1 MKMFCPALLA
11 LFCPFFLSA
20 QHNPI
25 KTKITGRILDSAS
38 RGFIEFA
45 TVQVYPE
52 KNTHP
57 LKGGSTGNTGNFN
70 LEGIPPGT
78 YTLSVDVIGYQ
89 SRILGPLR
97 LNGKPAVFSTGDI
110 LLQKKS
116 ESLQAVTVTATRGL
130 VENKIDK
137 LVYNAEKDISSQSG
151 VATDVLKKVPMV
163 SVDVDGNVQLL
174 GNSNILFLINGK
186 PSSIFGSS
194 LTDALQ
200 SIPASQIK
208 NIEVITSPGAKYD
221 AEGTGGIINIVL
233 KDSKIK
239 GINGNISVTA
249 GSRLE
254 NGSLNL
260 NARHGSFG
268 MNAYF
273 SGNTQL
279 PSTTRNHSDRNS
291 VDSASDSKSLLSQ
304 DGSSRFHRGGYQT
317 GLGFDW
323 SLNKKNNF
331 SGNISFDQFGY
342 RSTGNVNEEQAQFA
356 QPSGN
361 TLSDL
366 LSVVNSQNRFQF
378 HSIDWSIGYKKTFSQ
393 ADRELDIFYNAS
405 NGNSVSAFQ
414 QEQGIPSGDS
424 VFQGSNSH
432 NAGEDHASHFNI
444 DYVQPFG
451 EKIKLETGARMSIRN
466 ISSESNVFTLNPAL
480 SGYLYDTAQ
489 SNTLTY
495 TRDVYAGY
503 ASLLFPVSKIVNVKA
518 GLRYERTETDAGFS
532 KAANT
537 VIPGYNTFAPSIIIY
552 HRFENEQTL
561 KISYAKRIQRPDYH
575 SLNPFVNASDPKN
588 LSHGNP
594 YLQPQIGNNID
605 LTYSKSFEK
614 GSALNVVLFYHRSD
628 QDIQPFIVYYPTYQ
642 LGDSIYTDVSV
653 NSPMNVGSENN
664 YGTNIYGSVPVTSKL
679 NVRSNISIFDRY
691 INTGTLGGD
700 AISSFN
706 YRFNLNADYQL
717 NKTLVLEFFGNFNS
731 ARNEIQG
738 RYPSWTSYNF
748 AFRKQIWNKKGSF
761 AFTTNNPFSNFV
773 NQATSVSGQDFT
785 LNSLR
790 RIPYRSFGLNFTYKF
805 GKLEFKKEKEE
816 KDKEFSA
823 PADTN

>member
-1 MKMFCPALLA
+1 MTGVSLLI
-11 LFCPFFLSA
+11 LFCPFFLCA
-20 QHNPI
+20 QHPVGSKI
-25 KTKITGRILDSAS
+25 KITGRIVDSLSRSYISFAS
-38 RGFIEFA
+38 VTA
-45 TVQVYPE
+45 YQE
-52 KNTHP
+52 KNARP
-57 LKGGSTGNTGNFN
+57 LKGGSSGNNGSFTLDG
-70 LEGIPPGT
+70 LTPGS
-78 YTLSVDVIGYQ
+78 YTLKIDVIGYQ
-89 SRILGPLR
+89 ARSLGPLR
-97 LNGKPAVFSTGDI
+97 ISGKSAVFSIGDI

-137 LVYNAEKDISSQSG
+137 LVYNAEKDVSSQG
-151 VATDVLKKVPMV
+151 GMATDVLKKVPMV

-194 LTDALQ
+194 LSDALQ

-208 NIEVITSPGAKYD
+208 NIEVITSPGSKYD

-233 KDSKIK
+233 KDNKLR
-239 GINGNISVTA
+239 GINGNLSLTA

-273 SGNTQL
+273 SSNAQV
-279 PSTTRNHSDRNS
+279 PSTTRSHSDRNS
-291 VDSASDSKSLLSQ
+291 VDSADNSKSLLSQ
-304 DGSSRFHRGGYQT
+304 DGSSRFRRGGYQA

-323 SLNKKNNF
+323 SIDKKNSV
-331 SGNISFDQFGY
+331 SGNISFNHFGY
-342 RSTGNVNEEQAQFA
+342 RSTGIVNEEQAEFT

-366 LSVVNSQNRFQF
+366 LSLVNTQNRFQF
-378 HSIDWSIGYKKTFSQ
+378 HSIDWSVGYKKTFAQ
-393 ADRELDIFYNAS
+393 EDRELDIYYNAS
-405 NGNSVSAFQ
+405 NGNSASAYT
-414 QEQGIPSGDS
+414 QEQSLPTGDS
-424 VFQGSNSH
+424 LFQGSNS
-432 NAGEDHASHFNI
+432 NNEGKDHASHFNI
-444 DYVQPFG
+444 DYTQPFS
-451 EKIKLETGARMSIRN
+451 EKVKLETGARVSIRN
-466 ISSESNVFTLNPAL
+466 ISSTSDVFSLNPAL
-480 SGYLYDTAQ
+480 SSYLYDTAQ
-489 SNTLTY
+489 SNSLTY

-503 ASLLFPVSKIVNVKA
+503 ASLLFPIYKILNVKA
-518 GLRYERTETDAGFS
+518 GLRYERTETEAGFS
-532 KAANT
+532 KVGGT
-537 VIPGYNTFAPSIIIY
+537 VIPGYNTFAPSVILS

-561 KISYAKRIQRPDYH
+561 KISYSKRIHRPDYH

-588 LSHGNP
+588 LSQGNP
-594 YLQPQIGNNID
+594 YLQPQIANNID
-605 LTYSKSFEK
+605 LSYSKSFEK
-614 GSALNVVLFYHRSD
+614 GSALNVILFYHRSD
-628 QDIQPFIVYYPTYQ
+628 HDIQPFIVYYPSYQ
-642 LGDSIYTDVSV
+642 LGDSTYTDVSV
-653 NSPMNVGSENN
+653 NTPMNVGSENN
-664 YGTNIYGSVPVTSKL
+664 YGTNIYGSVPVNSKL
-679 NVRSNISIFDRY
+679 NLRTNISIFDRY
-691 INTGTLGGD
+691 INTGDLGGD

-717 NKTLVLEFFGNFNS
+717 NKTLVFEFYGNFNS

-748 AFRKQIWNKKGSF
+748 AFRKQVWNKKGSF
-761 AFTTNNPFSNFV
+761 AFTTTNPFANYV

-790 RIPYRSFGLNFTYKF
+790 RIPYRSFGINFTYKF

-816 KDKEFSA
+816 KDKEFSN
-823 PADTN
+823 PSDTN